1 VKTYNMYVKFN
12 GEEHMMKVTCDS
24 DNIDEVISFFKMHF
38 DVDDFELIKYEETI
52 VNIKIDI
59 NQWN

>member
-1 VKTYNMYVKFN
+1 MYVKFN

-52 VNIKIDI
+52 VKIKIDI